1 MKINEISQ
9 WEEEI
14 YLLRRNDRVLG
25 GVNGVANMQAQ
36 QLANRTQYLKALLEL
51 QGENIDGAI
60 DSLRGDLK
68 SPAGWGD
75 TISAGY
81 QSMESRF
88 QEQAT
93 IFDFIKN
100 ETDIKTLKYAAGVDV
115 DVSRAVEDAIK
126 AGKTALYFPPV
137 PGVYNIGDVDGAQSG
152 FIIHGH
158 ARKPYTVSTD
168 SSFNGCGTVIRLLQG
183 ATRLMTFNTRM
194 TFINVLL
201 DGRSLSVNLMQGATQ
216 LNGCRFISCGVYR
229 WSTAF
234 GRANNYIGTLYV
246 KDTNVSENV
255 TGFYNLIDSRVI
267 DSTINKNYGR
277 GVSLLSGANNNVFL
291 GVRNEWNEKENYY
304 SYGGGLNEVSGEL
317 CDRAGLAAFVASG
330 GGSWIVS
337 NHVIR
342 RSGKNAAAGSDD
354 NCHFRVEGE
363 GSFIMLSNVM
373 TLAGRGDSGEGN
385 LSPERTFI
393 TTGNSANM
401 KVIAAGCD
409 LSGCTSVSGIIRE
422 KTTAIKNISGCLGT
436 PDICNS
442 GLAQRED
449 GHEYI
454 GPPLKKGILT
464 ANGTLVYTHTQKALE
479 SWQSPVFRML
489 KIQVRRPFDGNTEY
503 YRVPMS
509 FKYEST
515 AVAMT
520 VISSEQ
526 KSGPSGAWGYGDGSS
541 VAVSINVSAD
551 GSTLSI
557 TLTGKDKYDREVN
570 SYLENW

>member
-25 GVNGVANMQAQ
+25 GVNGVANTQAR
-36 QLANRTQYLKALLEL
+36 QLANRTQYLKALAEQ

-60 DSLRGDLK
+60 DTLRGDLK

-75 TISAGY
+75 TVSAGY

-183 ATRLMTFNTRM
+183 ATRLMTLNSRM
-194 TFINVLL
+194 TFMNVLL
-201 DGRSLSVNLMQGATQ
+201 DGRSLSVNLMQGTTQ

-229 WSTAF
+229 WATAF
-234 GRANNYIGTLYV
+234 GKSNYVGTLYV

-255 TGFYNLIDSRVI
+255 TGFLNLIDSRII

-277 GVSLLSGANNNVFL
+277 GVSLLTGANNNVFL

-304 SYGGGLNEVSGEL
+304 SYGAGMNEVSGESATGQGWPRL
-317 CDRAGLAAFVASG
+317 WLPAAGAGLSVT
-330 GGSWIVS
+330 
-337 NHVIR
+337 
-342 RSGKNAAAGSDD
+342 
-354 NCHFRVEGE
+354 
-363 GSFIMLSNVM
+363 MLSGVQGKM
-373 TLAGRGDSGEGN
+373 PPQAL
-385 LSPERTFI
+385 
-393 TTGNSANM
+393 TT
-401 KVIAAGCD
+401 
-409 LSGCTSVSGIIRE
+409 
-422 KTTAIKNISGCLGT
+422 
-436 PDICNS
+436 
-442 GLAQRED
+442 
-449 GHEYI
+449 
-454 GPPLKKGILT
+454 
-464 ANGTLVYTHTQKALE
+464 
-479 SWQSPVFRML
+479 
-489 KIQVRRPFDGNTEY
+489 
-503 YRVPMS
+503 
-509 FKYEST
+509 
-515 AVAMT
+515 T
-520 VISSEQ
+520 VIFGWRARVLSSCCPT
-526 KSGPSGAWGYGDGSS
+526 S
-541 VAVSINVSAD
+541 
-551 GSTLSI
+551 
-557 TLTGKDKYDREVN
+557 
-570 SYLENW
+570 

>member
-9 WEEEI
+9 WEEDI

-36 QLANRTQYLKALLEL
+36 QLANRTQYLKALAEQ
-51 QGENIDGAI
+51 QGEDMGGAI
-60 DSLRGDLK
+60 TSLRGDLK

-100 ETDIKTLKYAAGVDV
+100 ETDIQTLKYAAGVDV

-137 PGVYNIGDVDGAQSG
+137 PGVYNVGDVDGAQSG

-158 ARKPYTVSTD
+158 ARKPYTISTD
-168 SSFNGCGTVIRLLQG
+168 ASFNGCGTVIRLLPG
-183 ATRLMTFNTRM
+183 ATRLMTLNSRM
-194 TFINVLL
+194 TFMNVLL
-201 DGRSLSVNLMQGATQ
+201 DGRSLSVNLMQGTTQ

-229 WSTAF
+229 WATAF
-234 GRANNYIGTLYV
+234 GKSNYVGTLYV

-277 GVSLLSGANNNVFL
+277 GVSLLTGANNNVFL

-304 SYGGGLNEVSGEL
+304 SYGGKLNEVSGEL

-330 GGSWIVS
+330 GGQWIVS

-342 RSGKNAAAGSDD
+342 RSGKNALAGSDD
-354 NCHFRVEGE
+354 NCHFRVEGA

-373 TLAGRGDSGEGN
+373 TQAGRGDSGEGN

-393 TTGNSANM
+393 TTGDSGDM

-422 KTTAIKNISGCLGT
+422 KTTAIKNISGCIGI
-436 PDICNS
+436 PDTCNT
-442 GLAQRED
+442 GVAQRED
-449 GHEYI
+449 GREFF
-454 GPPLKKGILT
+454 GRPLKKGILS
-464 ANGTLVYTHTQKALE
+464 AKGTLAYTHTQKALE

-489 KIQVRRPFDGNTEY
+489 KIEVRRPSDGNTEY

-509 FKYEST
+509 LKYETST
-515 AVAMT
+515 VAVN

-541 VAVSINVSAD
+541 VAVSITVSAD
-551 GSTLSI
+551 GSTLSV
-557 TLTGKDKYDREVN
+557 TLTGKDNYDREVN